1 MLGNMGR
8 TTKIAL
14 AREQLEDGIGLF
26 LSGRY
31 VSALTLLGASEEIL
45 SRIIQE
51 KTGTHPLE
59 NLWQWANRT
68 RTRLGRPHISKQE
81 IFKSWNAGRNTVKHH
96 NLGEPQS
103 LSHDRFGEAF
113 MMIQRATG
121 SADYLKLKYIGKKS
135 YKAWLVEKGLS

>member
-1 MLGNMGR
+1 MAR

-51 KTGTHPLE
+51 QTGTHPLE

-68 RTRLGRPHISKQE
+68 RTRLGHPHLSKQE

-96 NLGEPQS
+96 NPGEPQN
-103 LSHDRFGEAF
+103 LNHDRFGEAF
-113 MMIQRATG
+113 MMIQRAT
-121 SADYLKLKYIGKKS
+121 SCADHLKLKYVGKKL
-135 YKAWLVEKGLS
+135 YKAWLVEKGFP

>member
-1 MLGNMGR
+1 MSR

-14 AREQLEDGIGLF
+14 AREQLEDGIDLF
-26 LSGRY
+26 LRGRY

-51 KTGTHPLE
+51 RTGTHPLE
-59 NLWQWANRT
+59 YLWQWANRT
-68 RTRLGRPHISKQE
+68 RTRLGHPHISKQE

-96 NLGEPQS
+96 NLGGPQN

-113 MMIQRATG
+113 MMVQRAT
-121 SADYLKLKYIGKKS
+121 SCADNLKLKYVGKKL
-135 YKAWLVEKGLS
+135 YKAWLVEKGFL